1 MMIDLTGDL
10 RHVLRI
16 WRRSPGFS
24 AAAVVTLA
32 LGIGA
37 TTAIF
42 SVVDAI
48 WLRPLEIHDPEG
60 LISISDQK
68 LDNTDRGASYPEYL
82 DYRTQAKSFSDVAA
96 VDFRGTLLKTNGQTR
111 MLIVGQVSANYF
123 SLLGVSPVNGRI
135 FSESELGGSNPPP
148 LVMLSYGAWQRYFGG
163 GPKIA
168 GAAIV
173 LNSRTCV
180 VTGILPRGFRSTAPF
195 IEPEVW
201 MPMTTWLQVT
211 PGDAALSV
219 DRADHRFE
227 LFARLAPGHSLD
239 EARSEMNLIA
249 SRLAH
254 FYPTTDAGRKIDI
267 AFEREARNPFL
278 KLLSTILMALALLVL
293 LIACANVAN
302 LLLARG
308 EARRKEIATRVAL
321 GASRARLVGQL
332 TFECLPLSVLGTTFA
347 VLLANWIIRFLP
359 SLLPPMDVPLGFDFR
374 LDHRVLF
381 FAACICFISTA
392 LCGLVPAFRSSAV
405 APVAVMKESSGTFPK
420 GSRRLVSNLVIVVQ
434 MAASLVLLT
443 GAGLLLKTLLRVEQR
458 DLGFNRQQEMV
469 LMDPAVGIL
478 RQGQLQP
485 YIDDVIRRVKAV
497 PGIKHA
503 AFARFIP
510 FGLSAG
516 GATKVVSL
524 PGQES
529 TPGKHGL
536 NLYYSNV
543 TPEYFVTM
551 GITIVKGRGFTDSD
565 RKESPKVVLV
575 SKALAR
581 QLFPGQDALD
591 RYLRVGG
598 ANGMDWQIVG
608 IAQDVTYNEMTES
621 PQPYLYFPIA
631 QEPAFEGTLA
641 VSTAT
646 DASRM
651 LQPLVRTVQ
660 EVNENVPVLGAHTM
674 DVRLRSATY
683 SQRLP
688 AVLVGALGVL
698 ALALASVGLYG
709 LVSYM
714 VVQRTREIGIRIAM
728 GAVRT
733 SVLRLE
739 MGRGLRLTA
748 VGALIGLPLALAAA
762 HMLSS
767 LLYDVSP
774 FDPVTFAVV
783 TSALVLVSGVASLI
797 PARRASKIDPIVA
810 LRYE

>member
-1 MMIDLTGDL
+1 MIDLTGDL

-24 AAAVVTLA
+24 AAAIVTLA

-82 DYRTQAKSFSDVAA
+82 DYRSQAKSFSDVAA
-96 VDFRGTLLKTNGQTR
+96 VDFRGTLLKTNDQTR
-111 MLIVGQVSANYF
+111 MLTVGQVSPNYF
-123 SLLGVSPVNGRI
+123 SLLGVSAVTGRI
-135 FSESELGGSNPPP
+135 FSESELAGSNPPP
-148 LVMLSYGAWQRYFGG
+148 FVMLSYGAWQRYFGG
-163 GPKIA
+163 DPKIA
-168 GAAIV
+168 GATIV
-173 LNSRTCV
+173 LNSRNCV
-180 VTGILPRGFRSTAPF
+180 VTGVLRRGFRGTAPF
-195 IEPEVW
+195 VEPEVW
-201 MPMTTWLQVT
+201 MPMSTWLQTT
-211 PGDAALSV
+211 PGDAALSL

-227 LFARLAPGHSLD
+227 LFARLARGHSL
-239 EARSEMNLIA
+239 EQARSEMDLI
-249 SRLAH
+249 SNRLAQV
-254 FYPTTDAGRKIDI
+254 YPTTDAGRKVDV
-267 AFEREARNPFL
+267 AFEREVRNPFL
-278 KLLSTILMALALLVL
+278 KVLSTILMALALLVL

-321 GASRARLVGQL
+321 GASRARLVSQL
-332 TFECLPLSVLGTTFA
+332 TLEGLPLSVLGTTFA
-347 VLLANWIIRFLP
+347 VLLAQWIVRILP

-374 LDHRVLF
+374 LDHRVLL
-381 FAACICFISTA
+381 FAACTCFVSTV
-392 LCGLVPAFRSSAV
+392 LFGLVPAFRSSTV
-405 APVAVMKESSGTFPK
+405 APVAVMKESSGTLAK

-443 GAGLLLKTLLRVEQR
+443 GAGLLVKTLLRVEQR

-485 YIDDVIRRVKAV
+485 YIDDVIRRVEAI
-497 PGIKHA
+497 PGVKHA

-524 PGQES
+524 PDQES
-529 TPGKHGL
+529 TSGNHGL

-543 TPEYFVTM
+543 TPKYFLTM

-565 RKESPKVVLV
+565 RMESPKVVLV
-575 SKALAR
+575 SKAFVQQWFA
-581 QLFPGQDALD
+581 GQDPIGK
-591 RYLRVGG
+591 YLRVGG
-598 ANGMDWQIVG
+598 TADWQIIGV
-608 IAQDVTYNEMTES
+608 AQDVTYNDMTES
-621 PQPYLYFPIA
+621 AQPYIYFPFA
-631 QEPAFEGTLA
+631 QEPAWEGTLA
-641 VSTAT
+641 VSTAA
-646 DASRM
+646 DARRM
-651 LQPLVRTVQ
+651 LHPLVRAVQ
-660 EVNENVPVLGAHTM
+660 EVNEDVPVLGAHTLN
-674 DVRLRSATY
+674 VRIRSATY

-698 ALALASVGLYG
+698 ALLLASVGLYG

-728 GAVRT
+728 GAART
-733 SVLRLE
+733 GVLRLE
-739 MGRGLRLTA
+739 MVRGLRLSA
-748 VGALIGLPLALAAA
+748 WGALIGLPAAFAAA

-774 FDPVTFAVV
+774 FDPFTFGVA
-783 TSALVLVSGVASLI
+783 TSALVLVSAIASLI
-797 PARRASKIDPIVA
+797 PARRASKVDPIVA